1 MPPMS
6 WPEVYIMYC
15 ITAVASV
22 ERGELRLVQKVYKEY
37 WEPTLGF
44 RSVGQHARC
53 ATCARLAKTRRD
65 SPDMAERAN
74 ADAEYKAHLKG
85 VFAMRRVDMRFSQMS
100 ARSCEPGC
108 TLANRCL
115 HIRIDG
121 LDQAKGRCPR
131 NLENSKQW
139 SALWRPQLHI
149 VGVTVEGL
157 FEQYWV
163 MDQDVPK
170 DSNMECTCLS
180 LALDK
185 AKNLL
190 AQKGLRL
197 PEFISIKYDNTGRE
211 GKNSTSPSGCHGSST
226 VALLDKCR
234 MAVASLGIPMTL
246 RTKDS
251 QPFLQG

>member
-1 MPPMS
+1 MP
-6 WPEVYIMYC
+6 
-15 ITAVASV
+15 
-22 ERGELRLVQKVYKEY
+22 
-37 WEPTLGF
+37 
-44 RSVGQHARC
+44 
-53 ATCARLAKTRRD
+53 
-65 SPDMAERAN
+65 
-74 ADAEYKAHLKG
+74 
-85 VFAMRRVDMRFSQMS
+85 
-100 ARSCEPGC
+100 
-108 TLANRCL
+108 NRCL

-185 AKNLL
+185 AKDLL
-190 AQKGLRL
+190 AEKGLRL

-211 GKNSTSPSGCHGSST
+211 GKTRLSPSGCHGSST
-226 VALLDKCR
+226 MALLDRCR
-234 MAVASLGIPMTL
+234 MALASLGTPMTL
-246 RTKDS
+246 GTKYS
-251 QPFLQG
+251 QS

>member
-1 MPPMS
+1 M
-6 WPEVYIMYC
+6 
-15 ITAVASV
+15 
-22 ERGELRLVQKVYKEY
+22 
-37 WEPTLGF
+37 
-44 RSVGQHARC
+44 
-53 ATCARLAKTRRD
+53 D
-65 SPDMAERAN
+65 ERAN

-100 ARSCEPGC
+100 AASCEPGC
-108 TLANRCL
+108 TLPNRCL

-131 NLENSKQW
+131 NLENSKEW
-139 SALWRPQLHI
+139 STLWRPQLHI

-163 MDQDVPK
+163 MDSDVPK

-197 PEFISIKYDNTGRE
+197 PEFISIKYDNTRRE
-211 GKNSTSPSGCHGSST
+211 GKNQHVAKWMSWIQHTGIARQVQDVSGEPGHAHDPLDRRFSVVSDNLAQMQGPADPHDF
-226 VALLDKCR
+226 VIALR
-234 MAVASLGIPMTL
+234 QSLHEVRGRKVRIDILNGT
-246 RTKDS
+246 
-251 QPFLQG
+251 

>member
-1 MPPMS
+1 MPPMT
-6 WPEVYIMYC
+6 WDEVYQMYC
-15 ITAVASV
+15 LTADATP
-22 ERGELRLVQKVYKEY
+22 ERGSLKLVQKVYKEY

-65 SPDMAERAN
+65 SPDMAERAS
-74 ADAEYKAHLKG
+74 ADAEYKAHLNG

-100 ARSCEPGC
+100 AASCEPGC
-108 TLANRCL
+108 TLPNRCL

-139 SALWRPQLHI
+139 SNLWRPQLHI

-211 GKNSTSPSGCHGSST
+211 GENSTSPSGCHGSST
-226 VALLDKCR
+226 VALFDKCR
-234 MAVASLGIPMTL
+234 MEVASLGTPMTL

-251 QPFLQG
+251 QSFLQG

>member
-1 MPPMS
+1 
-6 WPEVYIMYC
+6 MY
-15 ITAVASV
+15 
-22 ERGELRLVQKVYKEY
+22 REY

-44 RSVGQHARC
+44 RSIGQHARC
-53 ATCARLAKTRRD
+53 TTCATLAKTRRD
-65 SPDMAERAN
+65 SPDMAERAR

-100 ARSCEPGC
+100 VASCEPGC
-108 TLANRCL
+108 ALANRCL

-121 LDQAKGRCPR
+121 MDQAKGRCPR

-185 AKNLL
+185 AKDLL

-197 PEFISIKYDNTGRE
+197 PEFISIKYDNAGRE
-211 GKNSTSPSGCHGSST
+211 GKKTARRQVDVMDPAQWHCSTSAGWQWRAW
-226 VALLDKCR
+226 AL
-234 MAVASLGIPMTL
+234 P
-246 RTKDS
+246 
-251 QPFLQG
+251 

>member
-1 MPPMS
+1 MPPMT
-6 WPEVYIMYC
+6 WEEVYDMYRV
-15 ITAVASV
+15 TPDATYQKAH
-22 ERGELRLVQKVYKEY
+22 LNLVRRVYKEY

-44 RSVGQHARC
+44 RSIGQHARC

-65 SPDMAERAN
+65 SPDIDERKS
-74 ADAEYKAHLKG
+74 ADVEYKAHWKNG
-85 VFAMRRVDMRFSQMS
+85 FAMRRVDMRFSRLS
-100 ARSCEPGC
+100 VASCEPGC
-108 TLANRCL
+108 TLPNRCL

-131 NLENSKQW
+131 NLENSKDW
-139 SALWRPQLHI
+139 SQLWRPQLHI

-157 FEQYWV
+157 FEQHWV
-163 MDQDVPK
+163 MDADVPK

-185 AKNLL
+185 AKDLL

-211 GKNSTSPSGCHGSST
+211 GKNQHVAKWMSWIQHSGIARQVQDGCGEPGHSHDPQDQRFS
-226 VALLDKCR
+226 
-234 MAVASLGIPMTL
+234 
-246 RTKDS
+246 
-251 QPFLQG
+251 FLQG

>member
-1 MPPMS
+1 MR
-6 WPEVYIMYC
+6 E
-15 ITAVASV
+15 
-22 ERGELRLVQKVYKEY
+22 
-37 WEPTLGF
+37 
-44 RSVGQHARC
+44 
-53 ATCARLAKTRRD
+53 LAKTRRD
-65 SPDMAERAN
+65 SPDMDERAN

-100 ARSCEPGC
+100 AASCELGC
-108 TLANRCL
+108 TLPNRCL

-139 SALWRPQLHI
+139 SNLWRPHLHI

-185 AKNLL
+185 ARICWRKRVCGSQSSSPSSTPAL
-190 AQKGLRL
+190 G
-197 PEFISIKYDNTGRE
+197 GR
-211 GKNSTSPSGCHGSST
+211 GTTSTSPS
-226 VALLDKCR
+226 
-234 MAVASLGIPMTL
+234 
-246 RTKDS
+246 
-251 QPFLQG
+251 